1 MTKERTIN
9 GQPFMP
15 LYLGDETPRKKILC
29 KEDLETEIEAT
40 EDEGCGDTEFLM
52 FDMMNQR

>member
-1 MTKERTIN
+1 
-9 GQPFMP
+9 MP
-15 LYLGDETPRKKILC
+15 LYLGDEAPRKKILC